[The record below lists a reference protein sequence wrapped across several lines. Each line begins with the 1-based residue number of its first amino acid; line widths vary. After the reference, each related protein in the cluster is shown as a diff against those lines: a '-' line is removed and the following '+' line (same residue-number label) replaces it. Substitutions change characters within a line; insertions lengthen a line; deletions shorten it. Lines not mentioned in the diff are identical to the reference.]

1 MWRRVPRRHLLCS
14 SWGSAGACGSPGL
27 DQCCA
32 GHARSLDNSEC
43 AFRSEDFAPN
53 RFAYQREATSV
64 LITGARLRGA
74 GGTAG
79 PGAPGAGG
87 PCGAAPRCAVV
98 LAGGLPRV
106 LVAPGQA
113 DHAALAAL
121 SAVEPDE
128 RGGGFLGGLRLAA
141 VRLRL
146 LAPLNCSRLSHV
158 GRRLAAAVSAG
169 GGARK
174 GMVGPKQPAPAAPHT
189 PYGDGQPTCNA
200 CAPSAYCVM
209 LVTC

>member
-1 MWRRVPRRHLLCS
+1 MWRRVPRRHLLCN

-27 DQCCA
+27 DRCCA

-74 GGTAG
+74 GRTAG

-87 PCGAAPRCAVV
+87 PCGTA
-98 LAGGLPRV
+98 

-113 DHAALAAL
+113 DGAALAAL

-146 LAPLNCSRLSHV
+146 LHPLDCSRLSHIV
-158 GRRLAAAVSAG
+158 HRLAAAGAAG
-169 GGARK
+169 CARRH
-174 GMVGPKQPAPAAPHT
+174 G
-189 PYGDGQPTCNA
+189 
-200 CAPSAYCVM
+200 
-209 LVTC
+209 